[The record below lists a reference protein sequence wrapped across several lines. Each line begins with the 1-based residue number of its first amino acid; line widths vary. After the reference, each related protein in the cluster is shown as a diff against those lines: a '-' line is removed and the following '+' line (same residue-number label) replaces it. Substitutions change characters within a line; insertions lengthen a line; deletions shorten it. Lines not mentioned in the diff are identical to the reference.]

1 MLTRV
6 ILKIK
11 MATALNSERKF
22 LWYLVQCKVNSTEL
36 IRAIKHQKEL
46 IWENDANTQGSDEE
60 YVLVHRTDNVN
71 SPLLMGLILMGSNS
85 LLEVYMRQHALHQ
98 IASKYL
104 YDHNDKMKILDH
116 IHNRS
121 FEWLLAG
128 YYVRNEPLVDGELS
142 DISLHYGIFSKDEVF
157 LEIGKNVFNFQ
168 ALVRDDNYV
177 HCGKVFKVSNSKDTL
192 AKNMLY
198 ISNEVPKLYKQKKSE
213 GERTQ
218 FISDCLNIKQMEN
231 TMIKEVGRF
240 SDALSS
246 SGRTRAILEWQL
258 EYLQTICDK
267 EEVPLGNENED
278 ELHDQED

>member
-1 MLTRV
+1 
-6 ILKIK
+6 

-22 LWYLVQCKVNSTEL
+22 LWYLVQCKVNSKEL

-46 IWENDANTQGSDEE
+46 IWEHDANNQGSDEE
-60 YVLVHRTDNVN
+60 YVLVHRTDNVD
-71 SPLLMGLILMGSNS
+71 SPLLMGLIMMGSNS
-85 LLEVYMRQHALHQ
+85 LLEVYMRQHSLHQ

-104 YDHNDKMKILDH
+104 YEPNDKMKILDH

-121 FEWLLAG
+121 YEWLLAG

-142 DISLHYGIFSKDEVF
+142 DISLHYGIFSNDDVF

-168 ALVRDDNYV
+168 VLIRDDNYV
-177 HCGKVFKVSNSKDTL
+177 HCGKVFKVSNSKEAL
-192 AKNMLY
+192 AKHMLY
-198 ISNEVPKLYKQKKSE
+198 LSNEVPKLYKQQKSDSE
-213 GERTQ
+213 TTQ
-218 FISDCLNIKQMEN
+218 FITDCLSIRQMEKK
-231 TMIKEVGRF
+231 MIKEVGRF

-267 EEVPLGNENED
+267 EEVPLGNGNED
-278 ELHDQED
+278 ELDDQEE